1 MTTKLECRTNIN
13 IYSFSKPES
22 GEPCVID
29 SVSIFRKGIRP
40 EWEHPSNQRGG
51 ELQFEI
57 LAVHY
62 ARFDAL
68 YRDLLLEMCGAH
80 KSVTRCV
87 NGIRIL
93 DKLRSGSPK
102 SIRVDLWLDF
112 DPQDKKFFEF
122 KYQLLDIVNEIFT
135 ENEINADLK

>member
-1 MTTKLECRTNIN
+1 MTYKRFTKPG
-13 IYSFSKPES
+13 SD
-22 GEPCVID
+22 EPCVID
-29 SVSIFRKGIRP
+29 SVSVFRKGIRP
-40 EWEHPSNQRGG
+40 EWEHPSNQGGG

-62 ARFDAL
+62 GKFDSF

-80 KSVTRCV
+80 QQVTLHV

-93 DKLRSGSPK
+93 DKLRSSNPK

-112 DPQDKKFFEF
+112 DPLNKMYFEL
-122 KYQLLDIVNEIFT
+122 KYHLLDIVNEIFT
-135 ENEINADLK
+135 ENEINADLKQISHSR

>member
-1 MTTKLECRTNIN
+1 
-13 IYSFSKPES
+13 
-22 GEPCVID
+22 
-29 SVSIFRKGIRP
+29 
-40 EWEHPSNQRGG
+40 
-51 ELQFEI
+51 
-57 LAVHY
+57 
-62 ARFDAL
+62 
-68 YRDLLLEMCGAH
+68 MCGAH

-93 DKLRSGSPK
+93 DKLRSGNPK

-135 ENEINADLK
+135 ENEINADLKQISHSR